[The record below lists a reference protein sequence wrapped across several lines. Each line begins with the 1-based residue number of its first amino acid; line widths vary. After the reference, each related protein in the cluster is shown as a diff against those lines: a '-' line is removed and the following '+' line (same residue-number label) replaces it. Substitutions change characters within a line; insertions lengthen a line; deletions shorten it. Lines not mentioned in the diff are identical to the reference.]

1 MEARNFTQRSIN
13 ASQLSYEHE
22 VAFSNL
28 TLYDSV
34 ELQAEADHAEH
45 RLRVVLEIRWVLV
58 ADLFVVFFMD
68 GVAAVVLVLDDD
80 DSGNAV
86 AVVEVVAAAVSV
98 AVFAD
103 FFFKKA

>member
-68 GVAAVVLVLDDD
+68 GVAAVALVLDDD
-80 DSGNAV
+80 DSGDAV
-86 AVVEVVAAAVSV
+86 AVVEVAAAVSV